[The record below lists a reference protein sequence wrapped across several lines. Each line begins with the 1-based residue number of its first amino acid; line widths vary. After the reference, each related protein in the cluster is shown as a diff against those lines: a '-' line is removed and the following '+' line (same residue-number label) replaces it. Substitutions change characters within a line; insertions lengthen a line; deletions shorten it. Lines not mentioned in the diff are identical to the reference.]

1 MPTPHSSVRYVE
13 PNSDLENIS
22 NYSEYVT
29 TDGKV
34 YDKII
39 NPEDYC
45 IGLSITTEL
54 CNRGQ
59 SSTAGNQVVMMSWE
73 NTGENSKVNF
83 MSGTLMP
90 SVKND
95 SIHNNLNI
103 PYLTT
108 NYADMYV
115 SDLVHYGTTEMI
127 GIKSVNIDFENATLP
142 VITVQFTDVRG
153 MSLFT
158 PKEFIKNKETIN
170 NKNVSQFFFQCFF
183 KFPYPKF
190 NITVKGFYG
199 RPVTYEATCDKF
211 DTDFNA
217 ETGNFDVTV
226 RFIGYKYSFL
236 SDITTEMLLLAPYT
250 DYLGEKYWEEQKQ
263 NGHFTVTD
271 VYGQKT
277 EMPTL
282 IETWAKIKDTLT
294 NEDGGTVDTTLTRE
308 DDTHDEEIRQLEE
321 LKNRYTAWYE
331 QLEKEVISKY
341 GKDNCFIRTLNSGE
355 YDRIIVLIGSD
366 VSSDNLSTDGAK
378 FSNEMTKVNN
388 DLYVA
393 IKEYNTAYGGIEP
406 LKQITKD
413 YSSFLNVP
421 LFNVVTKNDKD
432 RFVFNGY
439 HNDSPIEKGIADEM
453 VMNRIG
459 IEGEENI
466 RLGDR
471 HQITLRTVYNDGK
484 NQKTRCYHIN
494 LEYTNIQRRI
504 DRLTSDANKSYNEKK
519 KAKDIHN
526 RNVYLIGKL
535 GFKPTVENFT
545 KIMMAHLETLMHMIY
560 TVSNEIKNDSSRKA
574 NALGLSVGKEGNL
587 SDVQQEDDNLII
599 PPFPRVTEMVTED
612 DGTQKQQDTWV
623 GKFDKDQL
631 KEVDLVETFFNA
643 AEYVRQIVNTVNEKV
658 AQRKQDNEDSKK
670 GIERGSVR
678 YPLTSF
684 DFFLDSNVYG
694 NDVIETIEKF
704 AGSISV
710 RMFDILSLNFFTNE
724 FAKDNKWHNYAEKLG
739 RTEAH
744 NFYNSVDT
752 TSNNNIRNW
761 IKLDTGIF
769 NSDYVLKTVTSA
781 KKEDKFPW
789 SFLESD
795 KTAPTAL
802 MSADNWLTRYR
813 IDYKSGNSNST
824 SYMYQMQ
831 NISFDTMKENYNLFK
846 TSENFSNHDVV
857 LSRKVKMPS
866 SMNFQALTEDYN
878 GHYNIIICDDYF
890 KVKNMMDVAV
900 AESVSAYS
908 EVSQDIFKS
917 CSLENALEGYYK
929 DIFKN
934 DGVSSFCRK
943 REEFKTKGK
952 TIDVRTAITSDFPLY
967 DENSKQIKD
976 SNNKTLL
983 FTSKKED
990 LEEYF
995 NNEINGKHINSCFL
1009 SEVFN
1014 YDKDGKMLVQSSVFN
1029 NSTLNPFDFLMGID
1043 CINYETLGRHMNK
1056 KTKGD
1061 KTFIYL
1067 PRFVVLQLGAILNQ
1081 TLKNINDEVVFENI
1095 NIQEGLKNFAVKYLN
1110 NISIYSRMV
1119 LVQYYQDW
1127 ENKEFTT
1134 IKTNL
1139 STANGKK
1146 ENFATILYR
1155 MNGEE
1160 RVNTRILLNPN
1171 SPFVESLTNQMMLPV
1186 LLVNGNVNHF
1196 VADNKGALPASLYR
1210 TENGVYKK
1218 YLDGF
1223 IDELNQLLGVDYVV
1237 DDSGNMVRRSK
1248 EAKNTSDEMRME
1260 LYRYIKN
1267 IYDKWIPSSNEED
1280 WNFENFFRQD
1290 GSEYQFYFID
1300 SYYNKIGDKLLL
1312 NPQRLL
1318 DRLEVLMAYTDVKSN
1333 MLSFLGYIYRDNHCM
1348 FKCIQNF
1355 IDLSDRKAMDDMF
1368 KPLSYSTAFN
1378 PKNIRNGQDFV
1389 VCYTYQPSKYLDIK
1403 GNDYADD
1410 SFMLNDE
1417 NNSPMSVRTRGAK
1430 GNFYP
1435 MPAFGVTYGKQYQS
1449 FFKKVQVSSKGAT
1462 QTEQGI
1468 KAKFSILEE
1477 KTNKNKNGAQGQ
1489 DIFDI
1494 YAGQSFTCTV
1504 EMMGC
1509 AWVQPMMYFV
1519 LLNVPMFRGSYQIYK
1534 VSHSITPGNMTTKF
1548 IGCRMPNVANKLVQ
1562 DVFIDSEGDETE
1574 SIGSDSVT
1582 FNNAMANNDNDCP
1595 YAVFPIFSGGGT
1607 LSGDEKQ
1614 KAKVLMNKVAKLIY
1628 DIDNLA
1634 TADQKYKIAAAGI
1647 VGNMRVETSTFD
1659 HTAVNGNDNNH
1670 ISGGL
1675 CQWRDGYGELTC
1687 LLENDWQH
1695 YGHAQDDGKV
1705 KRIAA
1710 SLGVNGVK
1718 NRLQEKGVD
1727 YQIEFLSKT
1736 LNKVEN
1742 KDKKKNYSTYEGTM
1756 YSKDALLQCST
1767 PENAAL
1773 SFELSYEKSD
1783 KSHNNDRKTFA
1794 RQFYDAYDN
1803 TQTVTDQNELTKM
1816 NEEIYEAFFSAV
1828 NQTAQNT
1835 ESMKFEL
1842 THSYYP
1848 SKDAKD
1854 KTMMIGAA
1862 SSDNNPKLAKL
1873 FDCILNTQEY
1883 FRYVKTL
1890 YWVYEND
1897 TKSIVRVDVKLSAK
1911 DVATNQQRV
1920 WLYEKGT
1927 RGSDNPYGTVM
1938 HNKITVND
1946 LSDDAKKSFAK
1957 KYKSIGNDKFKVLV
1971 QVISDPQ
1978 NLTAQTISDCASVDG
1993 GSSVGNLSG
2002 FEGTVNNPLMKK
2014 VLARVNEICLAHK
2027 YNNTSSWYTV
2037 RGANGNNP
2045 PSPTG
2050 QCTYGP
2056 STWYHEAGNQ
2066 YDLHF
2071 YPGPKDATY
2080 RNTTLKNYGFKLVW
2094 HGTVKDALALSKSN
2108 FRPGD
2113 VSTQYYYLKGKKSAH
2128 GCMYTGKDWR
2138 SDFIQ
2143 PTIMSSRSAQGREGN
2158 YSVCIWRHPA
2168 FQEDGKT
2175 VVEVT

>member
-45 IGLSITTEL
+45 IGLSIMTVL

-59 SSTAGNQVVMMSWE
+59 SLASGDQALIASWE
-73 NTGENSKVNF
+73 NTGEDSKVNF
-83 MSGTLMP
+83 MSGTLIK

-158 PKEFIKNKETIN
+158 PKEFSKLGLTNTSGKVD
-170 NKNVSQFFFQCFF
+170 KDNVAQCFFQCFF

-217 ETGNFDVTV
+217 ENGNFDVTV

-236 SDITTEMLLLAPYT
+236 SDITTEMLLIAPYT
-250 DYLGEKYWEEQKQ
+250 DYLGEQYWNEQKH

-271 VYGQKT
+271 AYGQKT

-282 IETWAKIKDTLT
+282 FEIWGSIKNILT
-294 NEDGGTVDTTLTRE
+294 NSEGVNSGETTLTRE
-308 DDTHDEEIRQLEE
+308 DDTHDDERRKLEE

-331 QLEKEVISKY
+331 QLEKEVVNKY
-341 GKDNCFIRTLNSGE
+341 GKNNCFIRTLNSGE

-366 VSSDNLSTDGAK
+366 VSSDDLSTDGAK

-388 DLYVA
+388 DLYAA
-393 IKEYNTAYGGIEP
+393 IEEYNTAYGGIEP
-406 LKQITKD
+406 LKQVKND
-413 YSSFLNVP
+413 YSDFLNVP
-421 LFNVVTKNDKD
+421 LFNNVTKNDRD

-439 HNDSPIEKGIADEM
+439 HKDTPIEKGIADEM
-453 VMNRIG
+453 VMNRVG

-471 HQITLRTVYNDGK
+471 HQKTLRTVYNDGK

-504 DRLTSDANKSYNEKK
+504 DRLTSDANKSYNEKRK
-519 KAKDIHN
+519 TKNIHD
-526 RNVYLIGKL
+526 RNIALVKEL

-574 NALGLSVGKEGNL
+574 SALGFSVGKEGNL
-587 SDVQQEDDNLII
+587 SDVPQEDADVTI

-612 DGTQKQQDTWV
+612 DGTQKQQDTWI

-643 AEYVRQIVNTVNEKV
+643 AELIKRLKDEKGQEI
-658 AQRKQDNEDSKK
+658 AQTQQDMQDAAN
-670 GIERGSVR
+670 GVERGIVR

-694 NDVIETIEKF
+694 SDVIDTIEKF
-704 AGSISV
+704 AGAVAV
-710 RMFDILSLNFFTNE
+710 RMFDIISLNFFANE
-724 FAKDNKWHNYAEKLG
+724 FGGASQWQDYVEKMG

-744 NFYNSVDT
+744 NFFKSVDVS
-752 TSNNNIRNW
+752 SNNSIRNW
-761 IKLDTGIF
+761 IKLDTGTF
-769 NSDYVLKTVTSA
+769 NSDNVLKTVTSA
-781 KKEDKFPW
+781 SSGDKFPW
-789 SFLESD
+789 SFNGKETTPKPLID
-795 KTAPTAL
+795 
-802 MSADNWLTRYR
+802 ADSWMRRYK
-813 IDYKSGNSNST
+813 IQTDYGYGDGT
-824 SYMYQMQ
+824 SYMYQVQ
-831 NISFDTMKENYNLFK
+831 NISFDTMRENYNQF
-846 TSENFSNHDVV
+846 SAPGENFSNHDII
-857 LSRKVKMPS
+857 LSRKTKVVDTL
-866 SMNFQALTEDYN
+866 NFKSLTEDYN
-878 GHYNIIICDDYF
+878 GHYNLIICDDYF
-890 KVKNMMDVAV
+890 KVKKMMDAAV
-900 AESVSAYS
+900 AESLDSYGGIS
-908 EVSQDIFKS
+908 SLILDS
-917 CSLENALEGYYK
+917 CSFESALRTYYK
-929 DIFKN
+929 DIFIDK
-934 DGVSSFCRK
+934 GVSSFCRK
-943 REEFKTKGK
+943 NDKFKTKNK
-952 TIDVRTAITSDFPLY
+952 TINVRTGIVGDFPLY
-967 DENSKQIKD
+967 TEKGFQMKD
-976 SNNKTLL
+976 ANGKAIL
-983 FTSKKED
+983 FTSKKEE
-990 LEEYF
+990 LEDYF
-995 NNEINGKHINSCFL
+995 NTEINGKYINSCFL
-1009 SEVFN
+1009 SEIFE
-1014 YDKDGKMLVQSSVFN
+1014 YDKDGEMIVQSSVFN
-1029 NSTLNPFDFLMGID
+1029 NKTLDPFDFLMGIH
-1043 CINYETLGRHMNK
+1043 CINYTTLNAHFGGKIVGYR
-1056 KTKGD
+1056 
-1061 KTFIYL
+1061 TFVYL
-1067 PRFVVLQLGAILNQ
+1067 PRFVALQLGAILTKFING
-1081 TLKNINDEVVFENI
+1081 TSINEVIKIGNDAKMPSDLKT
-1095 NIQEGLKNFAVKYLN
+1095 FALEYLN
-1110 NISIYSRMV
+1110 NISIYSRMM
-1119 LVQYYQDW
+1119 LMQYYQEWRD
-1127 ENKEFTT
+1127 KEFTT
-1134 IKTNL
+1134 IKTNF

-1171 SPFVESLTNQMMLPV
+1171 SPFIQSLTNQMMLPV
-1186 LLVNGNVNHF
+1186 LLVSGNVNHM
-1196 VADNKGALPASLYR
+1196 VANGRNAIPAKYYNAK
-1210 TENGVYKK
+1210 NGTYKK
-1218 YLDGF
+1218 YLDAF
-1223 IDELNQLLGVDYVV
+1223 IDELNRLLMVDYTV
-1237 DDSGNMVRRSK
+1237 DDGGNMVRRAK
-1248 EAKNTSDEMRME
+1248 EATNTSDEMRME

-1267 IYDKWIPSSNEED
+1267 IYDKWIPSSKESD
-1280 WNFENFFRQD
+1280 WNFENFFKQD

-1312 NPQRLL
+1312 NPQKLYEKI
-1318 DRLEVLMAYTDVKSN
+1318 EVLLGYSDIKSN
-1333 MLSFLGYIYRDNHCM
+1333 LLSFLSYVYTDNRCM

-1355 IDLSDRKAMDDMF
+1355 IDLSSRKGMEDMF
-1368 KPLSYSTAFN
+1368 KPLTYSTAFN

-1389 VCYTYQPSKYLDIK
+1389 VCYTYEPSKHLDIE
-1403 GNDYADD
+1403 GAEFADD

-1417 NNSPMSVRTRGAK
+1417 NNSPMSIRTRGAN
-1430 GNFYP
+1430 GDFYP
-1435 MPAFGVTYGKQYQS
+1435 IPAFGVTYGKQYQS
-1449 FFKKVQVSSKGAT
+1449 FFKKVQVSTRGAI
-1462 QTEQGI
+1462 QTEQSI
-1468 KAKFSILEE
+1468 MAKFSILES
-1477 KTNKNKNGAQGQ
+1477 KSGKNKNGAQGQ
-1489 DIFDI
+1489 DMFDI

-1548 IGCRMPNVANKLVQ
+1548 VGCRMPNVSNKLVQ
-1562 DVFIDSEGDETE
+1562 DVFINAEGDETE

-1607 LSGDEKQ
+1607 LSGDDKQ
-1614 KAKVLMNKVAKLIY
+1614 KAKTIMDKLMGKGFN
-1628 DIDNLA
+1628 
-1634 TADQKYKIAAAGI
+1634 KIAAAGI
-1647 VGNMRVETSTFD
+1647 VGNMCQETSPNFD
-1659 HTAVNGNDNNH
+1659 ITSAAVDSDNFIAAGLCGWNDRYGNLTHLLEKNSSNFGQPPVARIASKLG
-1670 ISGGL
+1670 ISG
-1675 CQWRDGYGELTC
+1675 
-1687 LLENDWQH
+1687 
-1695 YGHAQDDGKV
+1695 V
-1705 KRIAA
+1705 KKKLSEI
-1710 SLGVNGVK
+1710 GT
-1718 NRLQEKGVD
+1718 D
-1727 YQIEFLSKT
+1727 YQIQFIDETIDQVTVSSKDAT
-1736 LNKVEN
+1736 
-1742 KDKKKNYSTYEGTM
+1742 S
-1756 YSKDALLQCST
+1756 YSKDKLNACTT
-1767 PENAAL
+1767 PEQAAESFRAAYERGSNSNARQ
-1773 SFELSYEKSD
+1773 
-1783 KSHNNDRKTFA
+1783 NFA

-1957 KYKSIGNDKFKVLV
+1957 CYQRIGNDKFKVLV

-1978 NLTAQTISDCASVDG
+1978 NLTAQTISDCASVGNESTVKGSEISKGDVGSIDG
-1993 GSSVGNLSG
+1993 WDVGKACAYLISH
-2002 FEGTVNNPLMKK
+2002 
-2014 VLARVNEICLAHK
+2014 AHK
-2027 YNNTSSWYTV
+2027 TTQHACAAYVERAIAAGGGPLANKMSCGEGKYATNLRY
-2037 RGANGNNP
+2037 RGILERNGFVMIENGTA
-2045 PSPTG
+2045 S
-2050 QCTYGP
+2050 
-2056 STWYHEAGNQ
+2056 
-2066 YDLHF
+2066 
-2071 YPGPKDATY
+2071 
-2080 RNTTLKNYGFKLVW
+2080 NYGDAKVQLQSGDVAII
-2094 HGTVKDALALSKSN
+2094 GKDALKE
-2108 FRPGD
+2108 G
-2113 VSTQYYYLKGKKSAH
+2113 GKYHA
-2128 GCMYTGKDWR
+2128 CMFCSQGWI
-2138 SDFIQ
+2138 SDFKQ
-2143 PTIMSSRSAQGREGN
+2143 NHMSPYSRTWPYAVYRFHN
-2158 YSVCIWRHPA
+2158 KK
-2168 FQEDGKT
+2168 KT
-2175 VVEVT
+2175 